1 MQNNFTFLRFLFALF
16 VVVTHSFPLAGIFT
30 GDHLNAI
37 TNGQAEFSYLGLS
50 GFFIIS
56 GYLCFQSLERCK
68 TLREYYWKRALRIF
82 PGLFVVLLLTVV
94 LGVFVYESSVG
105 DYLTNSS
112 MWMYL
117 PANMS
122 IIRPQLMIEGIFTH
136 NPYNATINGSLWS
149 LEYEVIFYIWLSTLF
164 FFPKKVKIALM
175 SVAVAVL
182 VFCYIFF
189 LDEAGS
195 HKYMFL
201 NGKLMLEF
209 GPYFFGGALLSLLKI
224 EEIKQRALVS
234 ICLTLALICT
244 FYFNVFTPAKF
255 FILPPLVLLIAT
267 ASANPVARII
277 ERTGDLSYGIYI
289 YAFPIQ
295 QTLMH
300 FFNFSSLELM
310 ITSVPLSIAAGYASW
325 HWIEKRCLQYKHLFS
340 RERVKPEAERQPIG

>member
-30 GDHLNAI
+30 GDYLNTL
-37 TNGQAEFSYLGLS
+37 TNGQAEFSYIGLS

-68 TLREYYWKRALRIF
+68 TLRDYYWKRALRIF

-105 DYLTNSS
+105 DYLVNSS
-112 MWMYL
+112 MWTYL

-122 IIRPQLMIEGIFTH
+122 IVKQQLTIDGIFTD
-136 NPYNATINGSLWS
+136 NPYNPTINGSLWS
-149 LEYEVIFYIWLSTLF
+149 LEYEVIFYIWLSALV
-164 FFPKKVKIALM
+164 FFPRKVKIILL
-175 SVAVAVL
+175 SVAVTTL
-182 VFCYIFF
+182 ISSYIFF
-189 LDEAGS
+189 MDEVGS

-209 GPYFFGGALLSLLKI
+209 GPYFFGGALLSLLRI
-224 EEIKQRALVS
+224 EQIRQRGLVL
-234 ICLTLALICT
+234 ICLSLALAVAC
-244 FYFNVFTPAKF
+244 YLNYFTPAKF

-267 ASANPVARII
+267 ASANAVSRMI

-310 ITSVPLSIAAGYASW
+310 ITSIPLSVLAGYASW
-325 HWIEKRCLQYKHLFS
+325 HLIEKRCLRYKHFFR
-340 RERVKPEAERQPIG
+340 REEVRQEVEREPVS